1 MSERSDAER
10 SLIVIDVGNTN
21 TVVGTYRGDE
31 LVDHFRLATVDER
44 TEDEYCALI
53 LPLLE
58 HAGHAATVADR
69 VIIASVVP
77 TLNET
82 MERLSR
88 KLFGCDPLFV
98 APGVRTGLSIRYE
111 NPAEVGADRIVNAV
125 AAIDR
130 YGAPVIVVDFGTAT
144 TFDVINEAGEY
155 VGGVIAPGVA
165 ISAEA
170 LFSHASRLYRVDV
183 RHPGEVVGRSTAG
196 AMQSGIYFGAIG
208 QVDGLLERIKRE
220 MKGNPRVVATGGQ
233 AGLIAEGSQGID
245 AVDTWLTL
253 AGLKLID
260 ERNR

>member
-1 MSERSDAER
+1 MSHSHDAER
-10 SLIVIDVGNTN
+10 ALIVIDVGNTN
-21 TVVGTYRGDE
+21 TVIGTYRGDK

-53 LPLLE
+53 LPLLD
-58 HAGHAATVADR
+58 HAGHEPAVADR
-69 VIIASVVP
+69 VIISSVVP

-88 KLFGCDPLFV
+88 KLFSCEPLFV
-98 APGVRTGLSIRYE
+98 APGVRTGLPIRSE

-125 AAIDR
+125 AAIEH

-144 TFDVINEAGEY
+144 TFDVVNEAGEY

-170 LFSHASRLYRVDV
+170 LFTHASRLYRVDV
-183 RHPGEVVGRSTAG
+183 RRPDDVVGRTTAG
-196 AMQSGIYFGAIG
+196 AMQSGIYFGSIG
-208 QVDGLLERIKRE
+208 LVDGLLERIKGE
-220 MKGNPRVVATGGQ
+220 MAGTPKVVATGGQ
-233 AGLIAEGSQGID
+233 AGLIAEGARGID
-245 AVDTWLTL
+245 EVDTLLTL

>member
-1 MSERSDAER
+1 MSHSNDAER
-10 SLIVIDVGNTN
+10 ALIVIDVGNTN
-21 TVVGTYRGDE
+21 TVIGTYCDDE

-53 LPLLE
+53 LPLLG
-58 HAGHAATVADR
+58 HAGHEPAVADS
-69 VIIASVVP
+69 VIISSVVP

-88 KLFGCDPLFV
+88 KLFGCEPLFV
-98 APGVRTGLSIRYE
+98 APGVRTGLPIRYE

-125 AAIDR
+125 AAIER

-170 LFSHASRLYRVDV
+170 LFSHASRLYRVDL
-183 RHPGEVVGRSTAG
+183 RRPEQVVGQNHGRRDAVRYLLRLHRGGRWFAG
-196 AMQSGIYFGAIG
+196 ADQAGDVA
-208 QVDGLLERIKRE
+208 VR
-220 MKGNPRVVATGGQ
+220 PRVVATGGQ
-233 AGLIAEGSQGID
+233 AGLIAEGASGID
-245 AVDTWLTL
+245 EVDPLLTL
-253 AGLKLID
+253 AGLKLD
-260 ERNR
+260 R